1 MRAKEF
7 LPEGGWANPVT
18 QNTTITPSLVKTVYE
33 KVLPVFIKKL
43 NEHLKS
49 QDLPEVELGR
59 PCGSTTYYERDL
71 LRDPKREYG
80 DIDVNLFI
88 PRIEGMTNNAN
99 AEIIKTQIR
108 DFCESSPDFQT
119 SNGTNVIFQVDKD
132 YVQVDLITSYHQNK
146 EWTKALAPEYQ
157 VKGVLCNSL
166 YSSLGEALQ
175 LSIGSGHGVQ
185 AKLQKDKLVP
195 FKTSKD
201 VVLKTIT
208 NNPKTWAI
216 DIAKF
221 LGAKKISPTLKKY
234 PGMLDE
240 IRVADIVNSIK
251 GIAESIDD
259 SELVGKVKDIY
270 LKKIQAAINS
280 SKFDK
285 AATAGAIEKA
295 NKTKEALASKSAQI
309 ASLFDNTP
317 LSEAIKSSGIGS
329 QIQSQLGLKAFYV
342 YENGDDIVLDSLIV
356 GKDKQGQGLGSQA
369 MKMLTDYADQHGK
382 RIILTPGSQDK
393 VHGTTSRNRLV
404 RFYKQFG
411 FKENKGRTID
421 YGIGA
426 GKMFREPKLNEMPLP
441 VDWDPAALGA
451 GKTFKDRLQYALERA
466 KKIGTGSARVAFT
479 IDFEGRPT
487 VLKVA
492 KNNKGLAQNQA
503 ELQILADSY
512 TGGLDIVIPLI
523 DYDKRN
529 PSPIW
534 IQTELAKR
542 VTAKRL
548 AQLLHCTDAYEFL
561 DCVYAIITPRAKP
574 TVPSRLEQTKQR
586 LIANGKTEQDAELFG
601 EYVDHVVTLLHSSTL
616 EFGDLRQLANW
627 GEYQG
632 RPVIIDLGFTE
643 ETKHLYMR
651 DR

>member
-18 QNTTITPSLVKTVYE
+18 QNTTITPALVKNVYE

-49 QDLPEVELGR
+49 QDLPAVELGR

-71 LRDPKREYG
+71 LRDPEREYG
-80 DIDVNLFI
+80 DIDVNMFI

-119 SNGTNVIFQVDKD
+119 SNGTNVIFQVGKD
-132 YVQVDLITSYHQNK
+132 YVQVDLITSYHHNK

-259 SELVGKVKDIY
+259 NELVGKVKDIY

-285 AATAGAIEKA
+285 AASAGAIEKA

-317 LSEAIKSSGIGS
+317 LSEDAAPKVKLEISYTGYSHGQHDGYIIARNEEGLGMGYLDFSIYEGEALIKMVEVKPEYRRLGIGIMLVKRLE
-329 QIQSQLGLKAFYV
+329 Q
-342 YENGDDIVLDSLIV
+342 EV
-356 GKDKQGQGLGSQA
+356 GKGNIDWGG
-369 MKMLTDYADQHGK
+369 LTDDGK
-382 RIILTPGSQDK
+382 ELHDK
-393 VHGTTSRNRLV
+393 YQQL
-404 RFYKQFG
+404 
-411 FKENKGRTID
+411 D
-421 YGIGA
+421 
-426 GKMFREPKLNEMPLP
+426 EMPLP

-492 KNNKGLAQNQA
+492 KNNKGLAQNNA
-503 ELQILADSY
+503 ELGILDDGY
-512 TGGLDIVIPLI
+512 TGQLDIVIPLI

-534 IQTELAKR
+534 IQTELAKK

-548 AQLLHCTDAYEFL
+548 AELLHCTDVYEFL
-561 DCVYAIITPRAKP
+561 DCVYAIVHPRAKP

-586 LIANGKTEQDAELFG
+586 LIANGKSEQDVEKFVD
-601 EYVDHVVTLLHSSTL
+601 YVDAVVTLLHSSTL

-643 ETKHLYMR
+643 ETKHLYGH
-651 DR
+651 